1 MIRGPDGVPIP
12 QNGSIAYGLQV
23 ARQDNQ
29 LRYEARLR
37 EMEAAEVRK
46 QEREREEREKER
58 KQKDQVTIASFVVV
72 QGWIRGRQAKLSG
85 ARSWLYRC
93 RISQAFQA

>member
-1 MIRGPDGVPIP
+1 VIRGPDGVPIP

-58 KQKDQVTIASFVVV
+58 KQKDQAAQRLGLGLTLEETNEYDFEAY
-72 QGWIRGRQAKLSG
+72 Q
-85 ARSWLYRC
+85 
-93 RISQAFQA
+93 IS